1 MININEKFEP
11 SQNRGPLGKAL
22 PNMIFSKIKRQI
34 FSIIINNQTNLSEVK
49 FDYDYMKLSFEVITT
64 R

>member
-1 MININEKFEP
+1 MLNINEKYEP

-22 PNMIFSKIKRQI
+22 PNMIFLKMKRHI
-34 FSIIINNQTNLSEVK
+34 LSIRINNQTNLSEVK